1 MPQRNEHHDSK
12 SAIAI
17 GATACLLR
25 IHQSQPFNV
34 LALVKCAVVTTHVAV
49 RSKRLKSTLKVVTQY
64 LMAGEKLRNCKQP
77 FVLLERE
84 CVGSSVANAEAS
96 SNRLVLTCVAML
108 HICRAV
114 MKLKATMKPLP

>member
-1 MPQRNEHHDSK
+1 MLVTHTRNK
-12 SAIAI
+12 A
-17 GATACLLR
+17 LFKVR
-25 IHQSQPFNV
+25 
-34 LALVKCAVVTTHVAV
+34 ALVQCVVMTTHVAV

-64 LMAGEKLRNCKQP
+64 LMAGEKLRNCKQT

-84 CVGSSVANAEAS
+84 CLGSLMANAEAS

-108 HICRAV
+108 QICRAV